1 MITADDKKLLIQK
14 ITRGQIRAKQYSVKT
29 EEVMKTRSDDDEAKP
44 VEFNNSSEEEV
55 TKDEFTSSK
64 IKSTNL
70 PGTKEQKYAHSAP

>member
-29 EEVMKTRSDDDEAKP
+29 EEVMKTRSDDEAKS

-70 PGTKEQKYAHSAP
+70 PGTKEQKYAHSVP